1 MISIDSR
8 EVDNDGGSDRDRDED
23 TDDEESMGTYP
34 DTGRGRRYPSIS
46 DFPIASLSLV
56 SRSGDS
62 EQRRGFSHT
71 RNPLKKREVKRGLT
85 QKCWKLEKVL
95 RCSF

>member
-56 SRSGDS
+56 SRSLVLEILS
-62 EQRRGFSHT
+62 RGGVSRIT
-71 RNPLKKREVKRGLT
+71 P
-85 QKCWKLEKVL
+85 
-95 RCSF
+95 

>member
-8 EVDNDGGSDRDRDED
+8 EVDNDGGKDRDAD
-23 TDDEESMGTYP
+23 TDDEEAMGTYP

-46 DFPIASLSLV
+46 VVPVASLSLV

-62 EQRRGFSHT
+62 EQRRGFSH
-71 RNPLKKREVKRGLT
+71 NPLKRG
-85 QKCWKLEKVL
+85 K
-95 RCSF
+95 